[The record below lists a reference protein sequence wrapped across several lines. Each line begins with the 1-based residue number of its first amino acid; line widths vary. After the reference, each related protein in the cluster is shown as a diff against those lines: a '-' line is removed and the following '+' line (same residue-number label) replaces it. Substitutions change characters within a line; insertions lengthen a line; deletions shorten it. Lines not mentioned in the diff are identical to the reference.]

1 MVIISAIT
9 QKVNGILLFHPI
21 ISKTERV
28 LALVDGLC
36 YDGAKGG
43 TAMTETQI
51 DNQQKYANYTE
62 QFKRLSRAMTG
73 GFHLEAMFIEYAIM
87 EDRTESIL
95 RHADL
100 WDAYLNTRNGRE
112 PTINSK
118 IRYIQKRATNR
129 KHILNK
135 YFSDDL
141 LDRILSWKDERN
153 RLIHALLLQQLA
165 HNEVRD
171 LAMQG
176 NELTRT
182 LRSRSGALNRAIEKQ
197 QNP

>member
-9 QKVNGILLFHPI
+9 QKVNGIPLFHPI

-28 LALVDGLC
+28 LALVEGLC

-51 DNQQKYANYTE
+51 DNQQKYANYKE
-62 QFKRLSRAMTG
+62 QFKRLNRALAG

-100 WDAYLNTRNGRE
+100 WDAYLKKQDGRD
-112 PTINSK
+112 PTITSK

-135 YFSDDL
+135 YFTDDL